1 MIKQMTP
8 EELKNLILHGNKEI
22 IKEVLEN
29 IHPADIL
36 DILHE
41 DEDSSK
47 EILEHLPNE
56 VIGDILDEEDDEE
69 LILEWLNL
77 FSKYKQKQ
85 ILDEVSHDVITDII
99 GSLEDEDEKS
109 AFLELLEDDD
119 KEDVKQLLKY
129 NPETAGGIMT
139 TEYLDIHAKN
149 TVKETLLFLQT
160 TDEEPRHY
168 LYVVDK
174 DNILKGVVSLGD
186 IVTSSFDT
194 QMMDITNQNV
204 KAVYYYQDQEEVAK
218 VFSKYGYILMPV
230 IDEQH
235 HLLGVIDIDDVMD
248 VIEEETTEDM
258 NLLGGVGSEERL
270 DSTLTESFKN
280 RIPWLIV
287 NLFTAIMAS
296 SVVSVF
302 EGTIAK
308 VVALATIS
316 PIITGMGGNAGTQTL
331 TIVVRGL
338 SLGELDK
345 ENARNVLLKEIG
357 LGILNGV
364 IIGALVSLGAWLFAG
379 NPWFGVV
386 AGFAMIC
393 NMVVATLAG
402 YFVPVILDRLHVD
415 PALASGV
422 FVTTFTD
429 MFGFFAFLGLATIL
443 MIHLI

>member
-1 MIKQMTP
+1 MKNALSFLGNYDILSVGIGLVYFSAARTLTTAYLKGRVNMHRTKRNFVPFILTIAAIVGILMTTAFAEGEAEYVSNFFSTP
-8 EELKNLILHGNKEI
+8 LSLLPPVLAIALALIT
-22 IKEVLEN
+22 KEVYT
-29 IHPADIL
+29 
-36 DILHE
+36 
-41 DEDSSK
+41 S
-47 EILEHLPNE
+47 
-56 VIGDILDEEDDEE
+56 
-69 LILEWLNL
+69 
-77 FSKYKQKQ
+77 
-85 ILDEVSHDVITDII
+85 
-99 GSLEDEDEKS
+99 
-109 AFLELLEDDD
+109 
-119 KEDVKQLLKY
+119 
-129 NPETAGGIMT
+129 
-139 TEYLDIHAKN
+139 
-149 TVKETLLFLQT
+149 LFLGCLVGGF
-160 TDEEPRHY
+160 
-168 LYVVDK
+168 LYANFNPVM
-174 DNILKGVVSLGD
+174 G
-186 IVTSSFDT
+186 VTSTFDT
-194 QMMDITNQNV
+194 PMLEITNQNV
-204 KAVYYYQDQEEVAK
+204 KAVYYYEDQEEVAK
-218 VFSKYGYILMPV
+218 TFSKYGYILMPV

-270 DSTLTESFKN
+270 DSTLVESFKN

-345 ENARNVLLKEIG
+345 ENARKVLLKEIG

-364 IIGALVSLGAWLFAG
+364 IIGALVSVGAWFFAG

-386 AGFAMIC
+386 AGLAMIC
-393 NMVVATLAG
+393 NMIVATLAG
-402 YFVPVILDRLHVD
+402 YFVPVILDRFHVD

-422 FVTTFTD
+422 FVTTCTD

-443 MIHLI
+443 MSHLL

>member
-99 GSLEDEDEKS
+99 GSLEDEDEKN

-174 DNILKGVVSLGD
+174 DNILKGC
-186 IVTSSFDT
+186 
-194 QMMDITNQNV
+194 
-204 KAVYYYQDQEEVAK
+204 
-218 VFSKYGYILMPV
+218 
-230 IDEQH
+230 
-235 HLLGVIDIDDVMD
+235 
-248 VIEEETTEDM
+248 
-258 NLLGGVGSEERL
+258 
-270 DSTLTESFKN
+270 
-280 RIPWLIV
+280 
-287 NLFTAIMAS
+287 LF
-296 SVVSVF
+296 
-302 EGTIAK
+302 
-308 VVALATIS
+308 
-316 PIITGMGGNAGTQTL
+316 
-331 TIVVRGL
+331 RRY
-338 SLGELDK
+338 
-345 ENARNVLLKEIG
+345 RNK
-357 LGILNGV
+357 
-364 IIGALVSLGAWLFAG
+364 
-379 NPWFGVV
+379 
-386 AGFAMIC
+386 
-393 NMVVATLAG
+393 
-402 YFVPVILDRLHVD
+402 
-415 PALASGV
+415 
-422 FVTTFTD
+422 
-429 MFGFFAFLGLATIL
+429 FF
-443 MIHLI
+443 

>member
-1 MIKQMTP
+1 MIKQMTS

-85 ILDEVSHDVITDII
+85 ILDEVSHDVITDVI
-99 GSLEDEDEKS
+99 GSIEDEDEKN

-119 KEDVKQLLKY
+119 KEDVKQLLQY

-139 TEYLDIHAKN
+139 TEYLDIH
-149 TVKETLLFLQT
+149 
-160 TDEEPRHY
+160 
-168 LYVVDK
+168 VDK
-174 DNILKGVVSLGD
+174 ENVLKGVVSLGD
-186 IVTSSFDT
+186 IVTSTFDT
-194 QMMDITNQNV
+194 PMLEITNQNV
-204 KAVYYYQDQEEVAK
+204 KAVYYYEDQEEVAK
-218 VFSKYGYILMPV
+218 TFSKYGYILMPV

-270 DSTLTESFKN
+270 DSTLVESFKN

-345 ENARNVLLKEIG
+345 ENARKVLLKEIG

-364 IIGALVSLGAWLFAG
+364 VIGALVSVGAWFFAG

-386 AGFAMIC
+386 AGLAMIC
-393 NMVVATLAG
+393 NMIVATLAG
-402 YFVPVILDRLHVD
+402 YFVPVILDRFHVD

-422 FVTTFTD
+422 FVTTCTD

-443 MIHLI
+443 MTHLL